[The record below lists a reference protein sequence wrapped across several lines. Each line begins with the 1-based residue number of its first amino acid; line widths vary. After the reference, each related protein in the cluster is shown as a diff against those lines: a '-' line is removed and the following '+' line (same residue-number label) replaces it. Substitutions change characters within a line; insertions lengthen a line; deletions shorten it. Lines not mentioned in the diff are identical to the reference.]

1 MELRQLRYFVAVA
14 ETENFH
20 RASERL
26 NLVPSALSRQI
37 RELETELG
45 VALFERERRRVR
57 LSAAGKSFLESARH
71 LLGAADVARERVGL
85 VARGHVGTLRIG
97 LQEITGRHRDVPR
110 SFHLFRTRY
119 PDVELQLAPMT
130 SVEQAAAIA
139 AGELDAG
146 FFYVKTTN
154 PAFEV
159 LDIDVDDWVLALP
172 KRHRLARKPGLRLR
186 DLRDEPFIWVPRS
199 YAPMLYD
206 RLMATCEKGG
216 LVPRIVQEVK
226 HQSLMLNLVAVGM
239 GLTFVIATARGYGPG
254 DVTFRKLADFSMPM
268 TLNLVWRR
276 DNDSAVLARFVETFA
291 ELKGVRTRRGR
302 AAPRSR
308 TSAPR

>member
-37 RELETELG
+37 QDLEAELG
-45 VALFERERRRVR
+45 VALFDRERRRVR
-57 LSAAGKSFLESARH
+57 LSAAGKSFLDSARQ
-71 LLGAADVARERVGL
+71 LLGAADLAKERVGL

-97 LQEITGRHRDVPR
+97 LQEITGRHRDVPK

-119 PDVELQLAPMT
+119 PDVALQLSPLT
-130 SVEQAAAIA
+130 SVEQAEAIA

-146 FFYVKTTN
+146 FFYVKTAN
-154 PAFEV
+154 PAFET

-172 KRHRLARKPGLRLR
+172 KRHRLAKKPGLRLR
-186 DLRDEPFIWVPRS
+186 DLGDEPFVWIPRAYS
-199 YAPMLYD
+199 PVLYD
-206 RLMATCEKGG
+206 RLMATCEKAGFA
-216 LVPRIVQEVK
+216 PRIVQEAK
-226 HQSLMLNLVAVGM
+226 HESLLLNLVAVGM
-239 GLTFVIATARGYGPG
+239 GLTFVTATARGYGPG
-254 DVTFRKLADFSMPM
+254 DVVFRTLPDFSMPM

-276 DNDSAVLARFVETFA
+276 SNESAVLARFVETFA
-291 ELKGVRTRRGR
+291 GLKKPAMQKVKKARNR
-302 AAPRSR
+302 
-308 TSAPR
+308 